1 MSNTGRGSDGER
13 AIALRISAMAPCCS
27 WASAKLLVS
36 SATRPLPGAAVPR
49 PFPTALGV
57 REEFEPRDIGGS
69 YSGRANLR
77 RKTAGWKC
85 KLRGWRVSF
94 RVRRRRR
101 ARNLF
106 AKALR
111 FGPGERTTT
120 EDPDDLTRLLVASNI
135 SMLLQRWSGWR
146 ILSSMF
152 QTALT
157 LNPSLAELPILI
169 PRHRRKFASALRAV

>member
-1 MSNTGRGSDGER
+1 
-13 AIALRISAMAPCCS
+13 MAPCCS

-49 PFPTALGV
+49 PFPTALGC
-57 REEFEPRDIGGS
+57 
-69 YSGRANLR
+69 GRSLSLATSAAPTRGALT